1 MSKNIILLG
10 APGAGKGTQAVR
22 IASRYGI
29 PHISTGDIFRKNIR
43 EGTPVGLKAKEYI
56 DGGKLVPDEVTI
68 ALVDDRLKES
78 DCVKGWLLDGFPRT
92 TAQAEAL
99 DKIATV
105 TTVVNVD
112 VDLDKLAGRITSRRV
127 CPDCGGSYSTLTH
140 KSDDCAC
147 GSKLIQRDDDKEE
160 TVKSRLNV
168 YATSTAPLIEY
179 YRKKGVLK
187 TANGNKGI
195 DEVAAEIARIL
206 DNQL

>member
-22 IASRYGI
+22 IAERYRI

-43 EGTPVGLKAKEYI
+43 EGTSIGLKAKEYI

-68 ALVDDRLKES
+68 ALVDNRLKEK

-99 DKIATV
+99 DKIAVV

-127 CPDCGGSYSTLTH
+127 CPDCGGSYSILTH

-147 GSKLIQRDDDKEE
+147 GSRLIQRDDDKEE

-179 YRKKGVLK
+179 YRKKDALK
-187 TANGNKGI
+187 TVDGNKGI
-195 DEVAAEIARIL
+195 DEVASEITKVL
-206 DNQL
+206 DEK